1 MTNTTI
7 DFANIAINLSKS
19 SGTASPEN
27 TGISGDKPPFDRSLR
42 EAMQL
47 ALTDGDIAE
56 AGPEQILPA
65 VWQELPLEDAF
76 NVGLEGVSEVRA
88 LAATLITSA
97 PDGTSDPIKNG
108 LDVSVTTAIF
118 TGSMNVSENIVET
131 GYSLRQF
138 DNGSAMPK
146 PLSGV
151 ATVLKSD
158 PGSDL
163 SNSETIAADLL
174 REQSKSPGNFN
185 DDINFRTRSLTDI
198 LPSEAHEVRTI
209 ISGAGLSPEAS
220 SNKDNASRA
229 SLLEPNVGLSSVSN
243 SESKPSNWPNAT
255 QATQQPQMTKPSE
268 VVSSTEL
275 ATHLRVLKSSGGG
288 EAKLQLHPAE
298 LGRMTVSVITEGDE
312 ARVSFVVDNSQ
323 AKYSVEA
330 SLPRL
335 RDLMDAS
342 GLSLMDADVSERHSK
357 KDEEQPSDRLMEEAL
372 SSSAGGESESLEEVT
387 PPNTSQLLDTFA

>member
-1 MTNTTI
+1 
-7 DFANIAINLSKS
+7 
-19 SGTASPEN
+19 
-27 TGISGDKPPFDRSLR
+27 
-42 EAMQL
+42 
-47 ALTDGDIAE
+47 
-56 AGPEQILPA
+56 
-65 VWQELPLEDAF
+65 
-76 NVGLEGVSEVRA
+76 
-88 LAATLITSA
+88 
-97 PDGTSDPIKNG
+97 
-108 LDVSVTTAIF
+108 
-118 TGSMNVSENIVET
+118 MNVSENIVET

-174 REQSKSPGNFN
+174 REQIKSPGNFN

-243 SESKPSNWPNAT
+243 SESKPSNWANAT

-268 VVSSTEL
+268 IVSSTEL

-387 PPNTSQLLDTFA
+387 PPNTSQLLETFA

>member
-1 MTNTTI
+1 MTNSTI
-7 DFANIAINLSKS
+7 DFANAAINLSKL
-19 SGTASPEN
+19 SGAVSPEN
-27 TGISGDKPPFDRSLR
+27 TGLSGGKPPFDKSLR

-47 ALTDGDIAE
+47 AFTNGDIAE
-56 AGPEQILPA
+56 ADLEQILPA
-65 VWQELPLEDAF
+65 VWQELPLEGVF
-76 NVGLEGVSEVRA
+76 NVGLEGINEVRA
-88 LAATLITSA
+88 LAATLITRV
-97 PDGTSDPIKNG
+97 PDSTSDPIIDE
-108 LDVSVTTAIF
+108 LDVSVTSAIL
-118 TGSMNVSENIVET
+118 TGSMSASDKVAET
-131 GYSLRQF
+131 GYALRQF
-138 DNGSAMPK
+138 DNEFAVPK
-146 PLSGV
+146 PLSEA
-151 ATVLKSD
+151 ATTLKSG

-163 SNSETIAADLL
+163 SNSETIAAELL
-174 REQSKSPGNFN
+174 REQSKSQGNLN
-185 DDINFRTRSLTDI
+185 DDIHFRTRPLTDI
-198 LPSEAHEVRTI
+198 LPSEPHEVRTI

-229 SLLEPNVGLSSVSN
+229 SLLEPSVGLSSTSN

-255 QATQQPQMTKPSE
+255 QTTQQPQMTKPSE
-268 VVSSTEL
+268 IVSSTEL

-323 AKYSVEA
+323 AKHSVEA

-357 KDEEQPSDRLMEEAL
+357 KDQEQQSDRLMEEAV
-372 SSSAGGESESLEEVT
+372 SSSAGGESESLEEAT

>member
-1 MTNTTI
+1 MTNSTI
-7 DFANIAINLSKS
+7 DFANIAINLNKS

-27 TGISGDKPPFDRSLR
+27 TSISGDKPPFERSLR

-56 AGPEQILPA
+56 ADPEQILPA
-65 VWQELPLEDAF
+65 VWQELPLEDEF
-76 NVGLEGVSEVRA
+76 NVGLEGVNEVRA
-88 LAATLITSA
+88 LAATLITRA
-97 PDGTSDPIKNG
+97 PDATSDPIKNG
-108 LDVSVTTAIF
+108 LDVAVTSAIF
-118 TGSMNVSENIVET
+118 TGSMSVSENIVET

-138 DNGSAMPK
+138 DNGFAIPK

-163 SNSETIAADLL
+163 SNSEMIAADLL
-174 REQSKSPGNFN
+174 REQSKSSGNFN
-185 DDINFRTRSLTDI
+185 DDINFRTRSLTDT
-198 LPSEAHEVRTI
+198 LPSEPHDVRTI
-209 ISGAGLSPEAS
+209 ISGTGLSPEAS

-323 AKYSVEA
+323 AKHSVEA

-357 KDEEQPSDRLMEEAL
+357 KDEEQPSDRLMEEAV
-372 SSSAGGESESLEEVT
+372 SSSTGGESESLEEVT

>member
-88 LAATLITSA
+88 LAATLITRA

-138 DNGSAMPK
+138 DNGSAIPK